1 MQQLVLRQ
9 PDVQRLTQ
17 LSRQQIFNLRK
28 AGEFPMPIKLGGRL
42 LAWRAEDIV
51 EWVKA
56 RPEAEQINLKK

>member
-42 LAWRAEDIV
+42 LAW
-51 EWVKA
+51 
-56 RPEAEQINLKK
+56 